1 MKRYLKVWWQL
12 THVSFARELA
22 TRFSSLLFFSGK
34 ILRFGF
40 FLLFLFSLV
49 NRTGGIAGYSKEQI
63 VIFFLVFNI
72 IDITAQFFM
81 RGIYLFRPLVVS
93 GEFDHYLAKPI
104 SPLFHILSGH
114 ADLMDLFTLI
124 MLIGYFW
131 WFLSVAPIAIS
142 VTGIL
147 LFMVMVT
154 GGLIIALAFHIIV
167 AGIGVITTEVDHTI
181 WIYRDLSQMARIP
194 VDVYAQP
201 VRVALTY
208 FFPVALMLTF
218 PAKALFGLLSPPTII
233 VSLGL
238 SLGFLWLSF
247 RFWHF
252 ALSQYSSASS

>member
-1 MKRYLKVWWQL
+1 MKRYLKVWLQL

-22 TRFSSLLFFSGK
+22 TRFSSLLFISGK
-34 ILRFGF
+34 ILRFVF
-40 FLLFLFSLV
+40 FLLFLFGLV
-49 NRTGGIAGYSKEQI
+49 SRTGGIAGYSKEQI

-124 MLIGYFW
+124 MLVGYFW
-131 WFLSVAPIAIS
+131 WFLSVAPIAFSIDS
-142 VTGIL
+142 IL
-147 LFMVMVT
+147 LFIALVI

-181 WIYRDLSQMARIP
+181 MIYRDLSQMARLPI
-194 VDVYAQP
+194 DIYAEP

-208 FFPVALMLTF
+208 FIPIALMITF
-218 PAKALFGLLSPPTII
+218 PAKALFGLLSPLAIT

-238 SLGFLWLSF
+238 SLTFLWLSLK
-247 RFWHF
+247 FWHF
-252 ALSQYSSASS
+252 ALSKYSSASS